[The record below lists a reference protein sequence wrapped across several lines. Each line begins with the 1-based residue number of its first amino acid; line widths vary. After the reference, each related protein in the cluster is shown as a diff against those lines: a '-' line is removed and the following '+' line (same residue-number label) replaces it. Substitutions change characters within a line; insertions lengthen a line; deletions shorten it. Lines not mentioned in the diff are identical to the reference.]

1 MIISGRR
8 ILFWMIDGKEKRFKK
23 KINIAILCVAIFFF
37 ACIIFLAKRYFLSS
51 IFLGDN
57 SVREFFKNQN
67 NDFIDIYKA
76 DQNNFFVCLG
86 NKIKLIDIANNKEI
100 WSDDLNFISGSNELI
115 LQCKKKIFA
124 VSDIKSNRI
133 VVYNLAGKLYEIK
146 MDIGESL
153 LAFFINKSGDLV
165 YISNK
170 KNIYNICVYNKLGEK
185 VFTNI
190 YSEENIFP
198 VSADV
203 SPDGKILAIVYADLN
218 DIEVVS
224 KVVFINLGDNEH
236 VFASLQEKN
245 NFIYGVS
252 FVASKKIILLSTQQV
267 ICENIDQN
275 RISEKWRINFNKSAS
290 DIEFNKRFLIAKF
303 DSEDKKNNIKNG
315 NMIYVYSVDSGN
327 KINTFSLGSDVN
339 FMSLDRKLDYV
350 LLTGHNGFFI
360 IDLTSNRFLHNRAN
374 GIGDYKKAYFLNKK
388 GEIVFLSNDKISI
401 MTHDI
406 FQRR

>member
-1 MIISGRR
+1 MSNE
-8 ILFWMIDGKEKRFKK
+8 EKYFKK
-23 KINIAILCVAIFFF
+23 KINIAVLCVAIFFF

-86 NKIKLIDIANNKEI
+86 DKIKLIDIANNKEI
-100 WSDDLNFISGSNELI
+100 WSDDINFVSGSNEPI

-133 VVYNLAGKLYEIK
+133 IVYNLAGKLYEVK
-146 MDIGESL
+146 MDIGENL
-153 LAFFINKSGDLV
+153 LAFFINKNGDLV

-170 KNIYNICVYNKLGEK
+170 NNIYNICVYNKLGRK

-198 VSADV
+198 VSADI

-218 DIEVVS
+218 DIEIVS
-224 KVVFINLGDNEH
+224 KVVFINLDDNEH
-236 VFASLQEKN
+236 VFASLQGKN
-245 NFIYGVS
+245 NFIYGMS
-252 FVASKKIILLSTQQV
+252 FVASKKIILLSAQQV

-275 RISEKWRINFNKSAS
+275 GISEKWRINFDKTVS
-290 DIEFNKRFLIAKF
+290 DIELNKRFLVAKF
-303 DSEDKKNNIKNG
+303 DNRDKKNNLKRESILS
-315 NMIYVYSVDSGN
+315 VYNIDSGN
-327 KINTFSLGSDVN
+327 KVNDFSLDSGVN
-339 FMSLDRKLDYV
+339 FMSLDRKLDCA
-350 LLTGHNGFFI
+350 LLTGHDGFFI
-360 IDLTSNRFLHNRAN
+360 IDLNSKRLWYNRVS
-374 GIGDYKKAYFLNKK
+374 GIGDYKKAYFLDKK

>member
-1 MIISGRR
+1 
-8 ILFWMIDGKEKRFKK
+8 MIDGKEKRFKK

-146 MDIGESL
+146 MNIGESL

>member
-1 MIISGRR
+1 M
-8 ILFWMIDGKEKRFKK
+8 
-23 KINIAILCVAIFFF
+23 
-37 ACIIFLAKRYFLSS
+37 
-51 IFLGDN
+51 
-57 SVREFFKNQN
+57 
-67 NDFIDIYKA
+67 
-76 DQNNFFVCLG
+76 
-86 NKIKLIDIANNKEI
+86 IDIANNKEI
-100 WSDDLNFISGSNELI
+100 WSDDLSFISGSNEII

-303 DSEDKKNNIKNG
+303 DSEDKK
-315 NMIYVYSVDSGN
+315 
-327 KINTFSLGSDVN
+327 
-339 FMSLDRKLDYV
+339 
-350 LLTGHNGFFI
+350 I
-360 IDLTSNRFLHNRAN
+360 I
-374 GIGDYKKAYFLNKK
+374 
-388 GEIVFLSNDKISI
+388 
-401 MTHDI
+401 
-406 FQRR
+406 

>member
-1 MIISGRR
+1 
-8 ILFWMIDGKEKRFKK
+8 MIDGKEKRFKK

-37 ACIIFLAKRYFLSS
+37 AFIIFLAKRYFLSS

-100 WSDDLNFISGSNELI
+100 WSDDLSFISGSNEII

>member
-1 MIISGRR
+1 
-8 ILFWMIDGKEKRFKK
+8 MIDGKEKRFKK